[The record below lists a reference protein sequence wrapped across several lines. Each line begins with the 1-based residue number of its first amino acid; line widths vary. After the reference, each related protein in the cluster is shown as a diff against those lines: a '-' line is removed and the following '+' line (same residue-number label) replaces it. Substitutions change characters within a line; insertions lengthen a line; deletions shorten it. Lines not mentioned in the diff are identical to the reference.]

1 MSHAAEPARDGV
13 EASAEGPRAVFVL
26 LEERRPADSA
36 QLLSLNSLLPES
48 GIVADIELENV
59 LDPDSFYELKSQ
71 PLPLRSSLPISLQ
84 ATPATPATLS
94 ASSSAGGSRTPAM
107 SSSSSSRVLLRQQ
120 LMRAQAQ
127 EQERRERR
135 EQAAAAPFPSPAPA
149 SPAISVVGVSA
160 GGHTLSRPPPA
171 QVPREVLKVQTH
183 LENPTRYHL
192 QQARRQQVKQYL
204 STTLGPKLASQ
215 ALTPPPGPASAQPL
229 PAPEAAHTT
238 GPTGSAP
245 NSPMA
250 LLTIGSSSEKEI
262 DDVIDEII
270 SLESSYNDEMLS
282 YLPGGTTGLQ
292 LPSTLPVSG
301 NLLDVYSSQGVAT
314 PAITVSNSCPAE
326 LPNIKREI
334 SETEAK
340 ALLKERQ
347 KKDNHNLIERRR
359 RFNINDRIKELG
371 TLIPKSSDPEMR
383 WNKGTILKASVD
395 YIRKL
400 QKEQQRSKDLES
412 RQRSLE
418 QANRSLQLRIQEL
431 ELQAQIHGLP
441 VPPTPGLLSLATT
454 SASDSLKPEQLDIEE
469 EGRPGAATFH
479 VGGGPAQNA
488 PHQQPPAPPSDAL
501 LDLHFPSDHLGDLG
515 DPFHLGLEDILM
527 EEEEG
532 VVGGLS
538 GGALSPLRAASD
550 PLLSSVS
557 PAVSKASSRRSSFS
571 MEEES

>member
-1 MSHAAEPARDGV
+1 M
-13 EASAEGPRAVFVL
+13 
-26 LEERRPADSA
+26 
-36 QLLSLNSLLPES
+36 
-48 GIVADIELENV
+48 
-59 LDPDSFYELKSQ
+59 
-71 PLPLRSSLPISLQ
+71 
-84 ATPATPATLS
+84 
-94 ASSSAGGSRTPAM
+94 SSA
-107 SSSSSSRVLLRQQ
+107 SSSRVLLRQQ

-160 GGHTLSRPPPA
+160 GGHTLGRPPPA

-215 ALTPPPGPASAQPL
+215 ALTPPPGPATAQPL
-229 PAPEAAHTT
+229 PAPEAAHATS

-250 LLTIGSSSEKEI
+250 LLTIESSSEKEI

-282 YLPGGTTGLQ
+282 YLPGGTAGLQ

-441 VPPTPGLLSLATT
+441 VPPAPGLLSLATT
-454 SASDSLKPEQLDIEE
+454 SGSDSLKPEQLDTEE
-469 EGRPGAATFH
+469 EGRPGTATTFH
-479 VGGGPAQNA
+479 LGGGPAQSG

-532 VVGGLS
+532 MVGGLS

>member
-48 GIVADIELENV
+48 GIVADIELENI

-250 LLTIGSSSEKEI
+250 LLTIGSSSEKE
-262 DDVIDEII
+262 
-270 SLESSYNDEMLS
+270 
-282 YLPGGTTGLQ
+282 
-292 LPSTLPVSG
+292 LPVSG
-301 NLLDVYSSQGVAT
+301 NLIDVYSSQGVAT

-479 VGGGPAQNA
+479 VAGGPAQNA
-488 PHQQPPAPPSDAL
+488 SHQQPPAPPSDAL